1 MHPLG
6 APREM
11 SKSYDAVLINVA
23 FNTLIPIT
31 VCNCTLFILK
41 T

>member
-6 APREM
+6 APRKM
-11 SKSYDAVLINVA
+11 SISYDAVLINVV
-23 FNTLIPIT
+23 FNTLVPIP
-31 VCNCTLFILK
+31 VYNCTLFILK